1 MVGQSTMMKKESV
14 LAPSQRYWAKVKHCH
29 QSPTSYF
36 WSEQSKKQIC
46 NQSLL
51 DILKRESKPLYNP
64 QSFAQTLLEY
74 KQTVK
79 INLTQELTNLLQTL
93 HIYPQSCKQ
102 TSCNV
107 CKP

>member
-1 MVGQSTMMKKESV
+1 MKEENM

-29 QSPTSYF
+29 QTPTLYF

-51 DILKRESKPLYNP
+51 DILKHESKPLYNP
-64 QSFAQTLLEY
+64 QSFAQTLVEY
-74 KQTVK
+74 KQTRK
-79 INLTQELTNLLQTL
+79 INLTHELTNLLQTL
-93 HIYPQSCKQ
+93 QKYPQSCKQ

-107 CKP
+107 HKP